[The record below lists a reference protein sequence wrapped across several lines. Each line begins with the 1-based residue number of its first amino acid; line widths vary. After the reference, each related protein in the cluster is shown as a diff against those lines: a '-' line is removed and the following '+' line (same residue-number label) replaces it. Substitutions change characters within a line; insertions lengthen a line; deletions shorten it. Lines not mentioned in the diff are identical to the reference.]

1 MTEVDELFS
10 AFVAAE
16 RAGEEPDPRE
26 FLGRASDTAA
36 RAELGAL
43 LEAHLER
50 APRREFNAE
59 RYRGSRAEAVMESL
73 TGPAGTW
80 PQLLPRLRD
89 EAQLPRDMIV
99 TRLAA
104 ALGLS
109 GREAK
114 VHRYYHEME
123 HGRLPSSGVSQRVL
137 EALGQILGTSAD
149 ALRRAGEGL
158 GDVGGGAGSPDAP
171 PAFARAAPASAGS
184 PAPAR
189 ESDASDDEW
198 DDVDELF
205 RGG

>member
-16 RAGEEPDPRE
+16 RAGEEPDPRSY
-26 FLGRASDTAA
+26 LGRVSGTAA

-43 LEAHLER
+43 IEAHLER
-50 APRREFNAE
+50 APRRAFDAE
-59 RYRGSRAEAVMESL
+59 RYRGSRAEAVMSSL
-73 TGPAGTW
+73 TGPAGAW
-80 PQLLPRLRD
+80 PELLPRLRD
-89 EAQLPRDMIV
+89 EAQLPRETVV

-104 ALGLS
+104 VLGVS
-109 GREAK
+109 DREAR

-123 HGRLPSSGVSQRVL
+123 HGRLRSAGVSQRVL

-158 GDVGGGAGSPDAP
+158 GEVTGATGPVDAP
-171 PAFARAAPASAGS
+171 PAFARAAPAPAGS

-189 ESDASDDEW
+189 ESDTDGDEW
-198 DDVDELF
+198 DDIDELF